1 MIGRKPRFILT
12 RENFGSVQSQIEEK
26 LLQMGVEQSAVMR
39 STMLLED
46 ICYRL
51 FDHKSS
57 QVKVEINRRFGA
69 VSLRLASEGEPYN
82 PLMEEDSWTD
92 EDVDYYRNLVLA
104 SNRELLGYSRRAAS
118 NCLTIQVRKDKK
130 KQVRYT
136 LIGMLAGLI
145 CGLVLEEVLSPEL
158 VEMLDVYLLRNARM
172 MFMNAMNMMLAPVV
186 LFSVMAGIMNLSSA
200 SDVGR
205 LGRQT
210 IGLYLLTAL
219 CAAGGALFLGVNI
232 FSGEYAHQM
241 GTAGE
246 AVVPQTSLLDMI
258 VDIVPHQLAEPVISG
273 NMLQVI
279 FLALLFGLTVNSMGE
294 KARPLIDLV
303 NSMDSLCLR
312 VIRTIVQLV
321 PLVAFIS
328 MTSLVFQVG
337 LSSLLAFMEA
347 LLAQGLMLVFM
358 LAVYGLLVAVIG
370 GLPPWIFLKK
380 LVSFLPLPASLGS
393 TNAAMPFS
401 LELCVKKLGVQEKL
415 AGFAIPLG
423 ASVKMDGNCAFL
435 IIQSIMLAK
444 LYGVEVSTGFLMTL
458 AFTSIAMSF
467 GSPGVTGGAVICLAS
482 VAVSVGI
489 PIEAIGL
496 VLSVDPLVS
505 MLRTPLNSAGGIA
518 ATLLLARRSGALD
531 ESVYRAENIS

>member
-1 MIGRKPRFILT
+1 
-12 RENFGSVQSQIEEK
+12 
-26 LLQMGVEQSAVMR
+26 
-39 STMLLED
+39 
-46 ICYRL
+46 
-51 FDHKSS
+51 
-57 QVKVEINRRFGA
+57 
-69 VSLRLASEGEPYN
+69 
-82 PLMEEDSWTD
+82 
-92 EDVDYYRNLVLA
+92 
-104 SNRELLGYSRRAAS
+104 
-118 NCLTIQVRKDKK
+118 
-130 KQVRYT
+130 
-136 LIGMLAGLI
+136 
-145 CGLVLEEVLSPEL
+145 
-158 VEMLDVYLLRNARM
+158 
-172 MFMNAMNMMLAPVV
+172 
-186 LFSVMAGIMNLSSA
+186 
-200 SDVGR
+200 
-205 LGRQT
+205 
-210 IGLYLLTAL
+210 
-219 CAAGGALFLGVNI
+219 
-232 FSGEYAHQM
+232 
-241 GTAGE
+241 
-246 AVVPQTSLLDMI
+246 
-258 VDIVPHQLAEPVISG
+258 
-273 NMLQVI
+273 
-279 FLALLFGLTVNSMGE
+279 
-294 KARPLIDLV
+294 
-303 NSMDSLCLR
+303 
-312 VIRTIVQLV
+312 
-321 PLVAFIS
+321 
-328 MTSLVFQVG
+328 
-337 LSSLLAFMEA
+337 
-347 LLAQGLMLVFM
+347 
-358 LAVYGLLVAVIG
+358 LVAVIG